1 MLPPGCP
8 PLYCYARRSP
18 ARATIEH
25 FRSICP
31 IALTLDALFEA
42 KAQVPSRPKHVPM
55 KDTDRRSSRTRA
67 VETVT
72 FLLSAGRSEIFHSR
86 SWKCDAAYLVKTLG
100 AISRSILRA
109 FYKPSVQHYV
119 ESYSTADGVDGPAS
133 VVSPTQCNPKSAF
146 RKARRSAHRAVACHR
161 ISVRDGVG

>member
-55 KDTDRRSSRTRA
+55 KDTDRRSSYIRA
-67 VETVT
+67 VETVL
-72 FLLSAGRSEIFHSR
+72 FCCRQAALKQFGSKN
-86 SWKCDAAYLVKTLG
+86 WKCDVAPLLKTLR
-100 AISRSILRA
+100 AISCSILSA
-109 FYKPSVQHYV
+109 FYKPWVQLTSKLIQLPTV
-119 ESYSTADGVDGPAS
+119 LMAPPALFL
-133 VVSPTQCNPKSAF
+133 PLNAIRNLLSA
-146 RKARRSAHRAVACHR
+146 KHGEALIAPL
-161 ISVRDGVG
+161 